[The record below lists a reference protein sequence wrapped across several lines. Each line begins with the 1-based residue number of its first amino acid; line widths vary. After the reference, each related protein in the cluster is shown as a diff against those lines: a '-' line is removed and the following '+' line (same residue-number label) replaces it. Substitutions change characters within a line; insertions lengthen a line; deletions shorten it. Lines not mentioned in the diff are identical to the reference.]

1 MNKFRILIVAII
13 FSGKLFTGC
22 EDSVDEINPTSQ
34 KQGIEQDASDVS
46 VENGYL
52 NFKSQEVFNDY
63 FEKIESALNS
73 DNGLK
78 SSTAKIINVDGFVS
92 LAERVKSSSQ
102 LKSSDA
108 SEEDVTLEMVN
119 ELIPVE
125 PLHYLLD
132 TISRVKVGDD
142 IYQVTPFGS
151 FIYQKEYEDEFNSL
165 IVTFPDRLFDF
176 SNQVDSITYMYG
188 NIKLIDTYQHLKNK
202 YFDENVFLGSITDDN
217 DENVGQS
224 SSLKSANSK
233 IDSKLTSKYGLSTHK
248 VNGNIWHNNRRSNYF
263 DSNTRVRA
271 RLYDYNWGVYK
282 GAGFTCKFQKK
293 KKKTITVR
301 KYGFF
306 GPKRTITLYTYWSST
321 INSEMVIGMDYF
333 EGYTEYTNFGLSVD
347 NNGFPINYNHHRTF
361 ANGVA
366 KLVKK
371 GTNELFSEVRGW
383 ANRGWLFDT
392 KMEFS
397 ILGNDINLLR
407 KAYDAGNDAIISEVR
422 SQVYNTIQNA
432 APTRYVKRDEKL
444 YPNRKWVT
452 YWGVNNYSNRS
463 YIKVSLGLPA
473 YGFPV
478 AVNKF
483 HVKEVYIFGAAKFNG
498 QWKGVRLHF

>member
-1 MNKFRILIVAII
+1 
-13 FSGKLFTGC
+13 
-22 EDSVDEINPTSQ
+22 
-34 KQGIEQDASDVS
+34 
-46 VENGYL
+46 
-52 NFKSQEVFNDY
+52 
-63 FEKIESALNS
+63 
-73 DNGLK
+73 
-78 SSTAKIINVDGFVS
+78 
-92 LAERVKSSSQ
+92 
-102 LKSSDA
+102 
-108 SEEDVTLEMVN
+108 
-119 ELIPVE
+119 
-125 PLHYLLD
+125 
-132 TISRVKVGDD
+132 
-142 IYQVTPFGS
+142 
-151 FIYQKEYEDEFNSL
+151 
-165 IVTFPDRLFDF
+165 
-176 SNQVDSITYMYG
+176 MYG

-224 SSLKSANSK
+224 SLKSTNSK

-263 DSNTRVRA
+263 DSKTRVRA

-293 KKKTITVR
+293 KNKTITVR

-306 GPKRTITLYTYWSST
+306 GPKRKITLYSYWSST

-333 EGYTEYTNFGLSVD
+333 EGYTEYTDFGLSVD

-366 KLVKK
+366 KIAKK
-371 GTNELFSEVRGW
+371 GTNELFSEIRGW

-392 KMEFS
+392 KMEFN
-397 ILGNDINLLR
+397 ILGNDVNLLR

-422 SQVYNTIQNA
+422 SQVYNTIQSA

-452 YWGVNNYSNRS
+452 YWGVDKYYNRS
-463 YIKVSLGLPA
+463 YIKVSLGLPS
-473 YGFPV
+473 YGIP
-478 AVNKF
+478 APNKF

>member
-1 MNKFRILIVAII
+1 ML
-13 FSGKLFTGC
+13 
-22 EDSVDEINPTSQ
+22 
-34 KQGIEQDASDVS
+34 
-46 VENGYL
+46 
-52 NFKSQEVFNDY
+52 
-63 FEKIESALNS
+63 
-73 DNGLK
+73 
-78 SSTAKIINVDGFVS
+78 
-92 LAERVKSSSQ
+92 
-102 LKSSDA
+102 
-108 SEEDVTLEMVN
+108 
-119 ELIPVE
+119 
-125 PLHYLLD
+125 
-132 TISRVKVGDD
+132 
-142 IYQVTPFGS
+142 
-151 FIYQKEYEDEFNSL
+151 
-165 IVTFPDRLFDF
+165 
-176 SNQVDSITYMYG
+176 
-188 NIKLIDTYQHLKNK
+188 KLIDTYQHLKNQ
-202 YFDENVFLGSITDDN
+202 YFDENVFLGSITDD
-217 DENVGQS
+217 DENVVQ
-224 SSLKSANSK
+224 SSLKSANKK

-306 GPKRTITLYTYWSST
+306 GPKRKITLYRYWSST

-333 EGYTEYTNFGLSVD
+333 EGYTEYTDFGLSVD

-392 KMEFS
+392 KMEFN
-397 ILGNDINLLR
+397 ILGNDVNLLR

-422 SQVYNTIQNA
+422 SQVYNTIQSA

-452 YWGVNNYSNRS
+452 YWGVNKYYNRS

-473 YGFPV
+473 FGFPV
-478 AVNKF
+478 APNKF
-483 HVKEVYIFGAAKFNG
+483 HVKEVYIFGAAKYNG
-498 QWKGVRLHF
+498 KWEGVRLHF